1 MIMRRAKASPR
12 TTRGLPRR
20 CSLPSRLGD
29 PAPQPKTGA
38 ARFASPT
45 SGAGGKKDALT
56 SERQNVET
64 AKRQKQPMTIR
75 LTPAAIDKLSEIER
89 TLRRVGIRARQASAS
104 EIVEALI
111 EGADTGLLTELFKD
125 AGR

>member
-1 MIMRRAKASPR
+1 
-12 TTRGLPRR
+12 
-20 CSLPSRLGD
+20 LPSRLGD

-45 SGAGGKKDALT
+45 SGAENQSDALT
-56 SERQNVET
+56 SKRQNVET
-64 AKRQKQPMTIR
+64 SKRQKQPMTIR

-111 EGADTGLLTELFKD
+111 EGADTGLLTELFRD
-125 AGR
+125 TGR

>member
-1 MIMRRAKASPR
+1 
-12 TTRGLPRR
+12 
-20 CSLPSRLGD
+20 LPSRLGD

-38 ARFASPT
+38 ARFAIPT
-45 SGAGGKKDALT
+45 SGADKQSDTLT
-56 SERQNVET
+56 PKRQNVET
-64 AKRQKQPMTIR
+64 SKRQKQPMTIR

-111 EGADTGLLTELFKD
+111 EGADTGLLTVLFKD

>member
-1 MIMRRAKASPR
+1 
-12 TTRGLPRR
+12 
-20 CSLPSRLGD
+20 
-29 PAPQPKTGA
+29 
-38 ARFASPT
+38 
-45 SGAGGKKDALT
+45 
-56 SERQNVET
+56 
-64 AKRQKQPMTIR
+64 MTIR